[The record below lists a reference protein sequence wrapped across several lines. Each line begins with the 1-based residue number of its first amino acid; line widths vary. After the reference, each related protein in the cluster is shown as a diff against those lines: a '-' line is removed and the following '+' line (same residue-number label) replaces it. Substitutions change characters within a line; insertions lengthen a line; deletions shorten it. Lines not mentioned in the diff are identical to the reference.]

1 MAYLYV
7 LVSCLQEGY
16 RAEGGVA
23 TSGPAYL
30 RPSRSLRR
38 CRAAYPRV
46 PPSRTFTHHTH
57 WSWGPAV
64 TRHTRTFTRLPSHD
78 PPTTVT
84 KHPLSHP
91 VTLCTTRLGNL
102 IRHQR
107 EKVPMAR
114 RTYVLLDADA
124 VSRRGRIVVIE
135 LPLCW
140 ESANVTHS
148 TTYYQIEITRRR

>member
-1 MAYLYV
+1 MWGIPVWASL
-7 LVSCLQEGY
+7 LPTRGLSSRRRRNDQRPSMPPPQPQPPPLP
-16 RAEGGVA
+16 R
-23 TSGPAYL
+23 
-30 RPSRSLRR
+30 RIPSRS
-38 CRAAYPRV
+38 
-46 PPSRTFTHHTH
+46 TITHPHSSH
-57 WSWGPAV
+57 HYSWGPAV

-91 VTLCTTRLGNL
+91 VTLCTTQLGN
-102 IRHQR
+102 IVRHQR

-114 RTYVLLDADA
+114 RTYVLPNADA

-148 TTYYQIEITRRR
+148 TI